1 MAFVHLHTHSE
12 YSLLDGANRIPE
24 LVAHVKKLG
33 MDSLAVTDHGN
44 MHAAWSF
51 YEEAKAQKIRPI
63 LGFEAYLAYGP
74 RQAREKPSWA
84 PAAYSHLVLLAKNRT
99 GYKNL
104 VRLTS
109 MAKVKVTET
118 AKMLALEGVQ
128 LMGGYG
134 YATEYEMERH
144 LRDAISP
151 TIYAG
156 TNEIQR
162 EIISSTYGL
171 R

>member
-1 MAFVHLHTHSE
+1 
-12 YSLLDGANRIPE
+12 
-24 LVAHVKKLG
+24 
-33 MDSLAVTDHGN
+33 
-44 MHAAWSF
+44 
-51 YEEAKAQKIRPI
+51 
-63 LGFEAYLAYGP
+63 
-74 RQAREKPSWA
+74 
-84 PAAYSHLVLLAKNRT
+84 
-99 GYKNL
+99 
-104 VRLTS
+104 

-118 AKMLALEGVQ
+118 AKTIALEGVQ

-134 YATEYEMERH
+134 YAAEYEMERH